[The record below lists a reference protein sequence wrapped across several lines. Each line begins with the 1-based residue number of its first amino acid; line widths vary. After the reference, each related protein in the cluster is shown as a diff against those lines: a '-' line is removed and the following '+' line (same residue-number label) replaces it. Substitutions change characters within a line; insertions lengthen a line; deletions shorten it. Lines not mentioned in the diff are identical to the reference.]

1 MESKGMGVL
10 AIDTAYAEKVKNLE
24 KACVEKAKEFGE
36 SSHHKEFRRL
46 SQVLEFSLNFEVI

>member
-1 MESKGMGVL
+1 MGVL
-10 AIDTAYAEKVKNLE
+10 AIDTAYAKKVKNLE

-46 SQVLEFSLNFEVI
+46 SQVLEFNLNFEVI